1 MSGIAKDFVTPDAIP
16 LGTDRRVLGAV
27 PTSTANIIR
36 KNVVRIKGVSVERDA
51 VSVKAQI
58 FVVSGKFVKTA
69 SLRIGKENG
78 LRTFKIPKRSFQP

>member
-16 LGTDRRVLGAV
+16 LGTDRPVLGAV

-51 VSVKAQI
+51 RV
-58 FVVSGKFVKTA
+58 GKSADLCCF
-69 SLRIGKENG
+69 GKIRQNCKFAN
-78 LRTFKIPKRSFQP
+78 R